1 MAIFLN
7 LFILGLMEGAL
18 YALCGACIVLVY
30 KATEVAS
37 LAHGQ
42 LLAFGAIFFYVF
54 YGPLGL
60 PMVVALLLTFL
71 ASGLLG
77 LVIERVTM
85 RPLIGQPLFAA
96 FLVTFALFMIM
107 DGVLNIILQG
117 EMLGFPKFLP
127 VGHMKVGGLNIPRGG
142 FVSFLIALALFGL
155 LALIFR
161 FTKIGLGMLA
171 TAENHQLAQSTGVR
185 VEKIFAFIWVLS
197 SMVAAVAGMATA
209 NVMDIYHP
217 LPMLGVKGLI
227 VALFGGLD
235 SLPGALVGG
244 IFLGIFES
252 VSAGYLDPVLGGGVK
267 EVAPYVMLLMI
278 LLVRPYGLFGLIRIE
293 RI

>member
-1 MAIFLN
+1 MGGLLN
-7 LFILGLMEGAL
+7 HLMLGILEGGL

-42 LLAFGAIFFYVF
+42 ILAFGAIFFYAFAGVLKL
-54 YGPLGL
+54 PL
-60 PMVVALLLTFL
+60 VVALLLTFL
-71 ASGLLG
+71 VTGILG
-77 LVIERVTM
+77 LILERLTM

-117 EMLGFPKFLP
+117 GMLAFPRFLP
-127 VGHMKVGGLNIPRGG
+127 TGHTRWGGMNIPVDQL
-142 FVSFLIALALFGL
+142 VSFLVALGLFGL
-155 LALIFR
+155 LALLFR
-161 FTKIGLGMLA
+161 YTKIGLGMLA

-185 VEKIFAFIWVLS
+185 VEKIFAFIWFLS
-197 SMVAAVAGMATA
+197 AVVAAVAGMATA

-217 LPMLGVKGLI
+217 LPMMGIKGLV

-235 SLPGALVGG
+235 SLPGALLGG
-244 IFLGIFES
+244 LLLGVIES
-252 VSAGYLDPVLGGGVK
+252 VAAGYLDPYVGGGVK
-267 EVAPYVMLLMI
+267 EVASYVVL
-278 LLVRPYGLFGLIRIE
+278 
-293 RI
+293 

>member
-1 MAIFLN
+1 MTGFLN
-7 LFILGLMEGAL
+7 LFILGLMEGGL

-42 LLAFGAIFFYVF
+42 ILAFGAIFFYVF
-54 YGPLGL
+54 YGLWGL
-60 PMVVALLLTFL
+60 PLVIALLLTFL

-77 LVIERVTM
+77 LLIERITM

-96 FLVTFALFMIM
+96 FLVTFALFMIL

-117 EMLGFPKFLP
+117 EMLAFPKLLP
-127 VGHMKVGGLNIPRGG
+127 VGYMKWGGVNIPRGQLA
-142 FVSFLIALALFGL
+142 SFIIALGLFGL
-155 LALIFR
+155 LALIFK

-217 LPMLGVKGLI
+217 LPMLGIKGLI

-235 SLPGALVGG
+235 SLPGALLGG
-244 IFLGIFES
+244 IFLGIIES

-267 EVAPYVMLLMI
+267 EVAAYVMLLLILMI
-278 LLVRPYGLFGLIRIE
+278 RPYGLLGLIRIE